1 VRCVERFVP
10 FSSSSRR
17 SWWLLLLLLLSWS
30 RLIIITNRGS
40 FFLAFFSSYS
50 PEKTDV
56 WALLNYPSSHFVP
69 TLQSIATTS
78 NIMSEASSSSE
89 EHYLESFLSVQLPK
103 LGLDYDTYGPYVVG
117 VFHRN
122 EGDAL
127 LDEEELDG
135 VLELLRASSDDN
147 HDDVAWEQL
156 KRDVIAKHEDYTR
169 EFQKVQEKQRQ
180 EAQLREQ
187 ERLRHDIEIARTMP
201 VEKKKHV
208 LTAIMDEEQKRAL
221 VERFAYYEELQEEEE
236 SEADI
241 LVSNKHVAHEA
252 NATKTTKESRSAQKT
267 KTTTKREE
275 QAATKQQKLLKM
287 KAKEERRKRA
297 TKSERRR

>member
-1 VRCVERFVP
+1 
-10 FSSSSRR
+10 
-17 SWWLLLLLLLSWS
+17 
-30 RLIIITNRGS
+30 
-40 FFLAFFSSYS
+40 
-50 PEKTDV
+50 
-56 WALLNYPSSHFVP
+56 
-69 TLQSIATTS
+69 
-78 NIMSEASSSSE
+78 MSEASSSSE

-287 KAKEERRKRA
+287 KTKEERRKRA